1 MRFLETLLRNHPLA
15 NILFVL
21 VLVLGAASYQ
31 LLPREQDPEIN
42 FNWVNVTTVLP
53 GASAED
59 VERLITNPLEDA
71 IKGVSDLRFVVSNS
85 RESVSSML
93 VRFQEIDQRTFDKRI
108 SDLRRA
114 VLNEASSELPEEA
127 SDPNITEIT
136 TSNGFPTAIVVLQG
150 QANDETLRENGRIIK
165 ADLERVTGVDS
176 VIALALAD
184 PELRIR
190 FDAAALAARGLLPTD
205 VADSVRAWFRDVSAG
220 SIKAGDSE
228 WLIRLAGQSA
238 SPDDIARMPV
248 IGRNGTSALVGE
260 VATVE
265 RARSD
270 AEQLT
275 RVQGRPAVTLSINKK
290 SQTNTLELVG
300 RLRDYI
306 DEANPRL
313 TPLGLTL
320 SIGDDQTV
328 PTRKALS
335 VMQTNALQGLL
346 FVTVVCWVF
355 LGWKVALLVGIGIP
369 FSLAGTFGV
378 LYATDFTLNVSVLLG
393 TVIPWLLSKPF
404 ITGLPAVRTP
414 LPPAW
419 TVWAK
424 SGGRCWLR

>member
-238 SPDDIARMPV
+238 PTI
-248 IGRNGTSALVGE
+248 L
-260 VATVE
+260 
-265 RARSD
+265 RACR
-270 AEQLT
+270 
-275 RVQGRPAVTLSINKK
+275 
-290 SQTNTLELVG
+290 
-300 RLRDYI
+300 
-306 DEANPRL
+306 
-313 TPLGLTL
+313 
-320 SIGDDQTV
+320 
-328 PTRKALS
+328 
-335 VMQTNALQGLL
+335 
-346 FVTVVCWVF
+346 
-355 LGWKVALLVGIGIP
+355 
-369 FSLAGTFGV
+369 
-378 LYATDFTLNVSVLLG
+378 
-393 TVIPWLLSKPF
+393 
-404 ITGLPAVRTP
+404 
-414 LPPAW
+414 
-419 TVWAK
+419 
-424 SGGRCWLR
+424 